1 LSFTNLLHAVLQSLK
16 MFITLGINKQASFEF
31 VTPIVI
37 GLFMHEYCLLA
48 LHTGSSIKKKY
59 GSVGDFRGSNY
70 VSLECSKS
78 KTHVMT

>member
-1 LSFTNLLHAVLQSLK
+1 
-16 MFITLGINKQASFEF
+16 MFIILGINKQASLEF

-48 LHTGSSIKKKY
+48 LHTGSSIKKY
-59 GSVGDFRGSNY
+59 GSVGDFTGSNY
-70 VSLECSKS
+70 VSLECTKS